1 MSDNPYLP
9 VRIEDDD
16 ELKLDEFG
24 LDDDEVG
31 AGGSSS
37 KAGGGDIEMASSS
50 SIKVVR
56 KNVVGDGDGNEKK
69 DESDEMKTLRV

>member
-31 AGGSSS
+31 AGSSSS
-37 KAGGGDIEMASSS
+37 KAAGGDIEMASSS